1 MLQKDAEDRELV
13 ADKLASAKAWLTDLK
28 KQQRELNADKKH
40 LEAEREQLD
49 EAQALFDEEDDR
61 LAARNAY
68 LATGV

>member
-1 MLQKDAEDRELV
+1 MLQKDAETRELV